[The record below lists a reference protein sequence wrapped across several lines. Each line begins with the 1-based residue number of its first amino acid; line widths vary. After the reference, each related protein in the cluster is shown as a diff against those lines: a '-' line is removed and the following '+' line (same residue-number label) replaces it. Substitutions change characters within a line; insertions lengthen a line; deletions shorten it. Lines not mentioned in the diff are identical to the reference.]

1 MRRRYLVCY
10 DISDPVRLRRVHKKM
25 KGFGEALQYSVFCC
39 ELTAREKVEMDREL
53 GEIIHHKEDRIL
65 VVDLGS
71 AERDEKAVFQ
81 FMGNLGS
88 VVREATLII

>member
-10 DISDPVRLRRVHKKM
+10 DISDPARLRKVHKRM
-25 KGFGEALQYSVFCC
+25 KGFGESLQYSVFCC
-39 ELTAREKVEMDREL
+39 QLTAREKVEMDSAL
-53 GEIIHHKEDRIL
+53 GELINHRQDRIL

-88 VVREATLII
+88 VIREATLII